1 MRRRA
6 LAALIAI
13 AALALMPALGGV
25 AGAAPE
31 ATVTVG
37 NNFFKPA
44 EKTVAKGTKV
54 RFKWAGGRRHNVSK
68 SSGPGGFFESTT
80 TRAAGVNFAK
90 RFEKSG
96 VYRLYCTVHPSE
108 MRMKLTVR

>member
-1 MRRRA
+1 MRV
-6 LAALIAI
+6 IAI
-13 AALALMPALGGV
+13 SAVALTALALLGGA
-25 AGAAPE
+25 AGAAGE

-54 RFKWAGGRRHNVSK
+54 RFKWAGGRRHNVTK
-68 SSGPGGFFESTT
+68 ASGPGRFFESKT

-96 VYRLYCTVHPSE
+96 VYRLYCTVHPSQ
-108 MRMKLTVR
+108 MRLKLTVR

>member
-1 MRRRA
+1 MRRGA
-6 LAALIAI
+6 FAAIAI
-13 AALALMPALGGV
+13 AALTGLGVLGAT

-54 RFKWAGGRRHNVSK
+54 RFKWTGGRRHNVTK
-68 SSGPGGFFESTT
+68 ASGPGGPFASRTT
-80 TRAAGVNFAK
+80 SQAGVNFAK

-96 VYRLYCTVHPSE
+96 TYRLYCTLHPSQ
-108 MRMKLTVR
+108 MRLKLTVR